1 MFKRNNDQKISKETA
16 KMNCLTDY
24 THYVFL
30 EPRTNGTNEPNWS
43 VHNLAKLRQDYNVQ
57 ELVY

>member
-1 MFKRNNDQKISKETA
+1 MFERNNDQKKVK

-30 EPRTNGTNEPNWS
+30 EPRTNGTNEPNRS

-57 ELVY
+57 ELV